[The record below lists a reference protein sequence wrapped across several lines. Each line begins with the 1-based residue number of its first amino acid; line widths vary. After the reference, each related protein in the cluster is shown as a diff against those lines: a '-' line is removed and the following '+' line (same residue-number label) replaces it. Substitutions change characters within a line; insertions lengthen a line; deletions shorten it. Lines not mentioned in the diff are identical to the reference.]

1 MILVEELVYAGL
13 PRGGV
18 GGRLLDRRETIGS
31 LGRGALAVEVRG
43 LCSRLGS
50 LGGGREGVVD
60 GLGVPTGEIEVFV
73 CAGHVGEQLGFRHV
87 TGTSAEGDL
96 GRRLSGDEDELAVAR
111 GARRRRAEDDG

>member
-1 MILVEELVYAGL
+1 MRMLRWIVRTRSGSAIRHHSRE
-13 PRGGV
+13 
-18 GGRLLDRRETIGS
+18 RRRIIH
-31 LGRGALAVEVRG
+31 VRC
-43 LCSRLGS
+43 LSSRLGS

-111 GARRRRAEDDG
+111 GARRRRAGDDG